1 MIERLTKSNI
11 SILENSF
18 IDKKI
23 ILENL
28 KNNPFANYLIYIE
41 NNQVI
46 AYLYY
51 SDIYDRTEINSF
63 EVRMDKRNNKVG
75 TKLLTYY
82 LTITNKPSTLE
93 VRKSNIPAISLYKK
107 CGYKKVAIRKNY
119 YQTEDGIL
127 MERSEWYEWRKRYIH
142 IGNRK

>member
-119 YQTEDGIL
+119 YQKEDGIL
-127 MERSEWYEWRKRYIH
+127 MERSE
-142 IGNRK
+142 

>member
-127 MERSEWYEWRKRYIH
+127 MERSE
-142 IGNRK
+142 